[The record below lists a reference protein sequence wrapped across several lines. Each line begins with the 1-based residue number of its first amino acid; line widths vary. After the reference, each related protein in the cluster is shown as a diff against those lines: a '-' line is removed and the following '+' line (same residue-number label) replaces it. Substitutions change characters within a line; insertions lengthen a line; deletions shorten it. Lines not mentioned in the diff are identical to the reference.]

1 MEQGVT
7 AGFLRDDDKDGQE
20 LARQKGWGRRTPGRG
35 HGIFKGMRATRHES
49 GNCQLF
55 HAAAG
60 SHLLSLVEGGGD
72 NITNSLIFFSPI
84 SISGNSMSFTHL
96 YLKL

>member
-7 AGFLRDDDKDGQE
+7 AGFLRDDGKDGQE

-60 SHLLSLVEGGGD
+60 SHLLSLVEGGRG
-72 NITNSLIFFSPI
+72 
-84 SISGNSMSFTHL
+84 
-96 YLKL
+96 